1 MKKNE
6 QISFY
11 SHFIGFILALIG
23 LVFLIFRALESP
35 GKIIVAAVYGAS
47 VVFLFLASSLY
58 HVFKK
63 EDNEKTIWRKL
74 DHFAI
79 FVMIAGSYT
88 PVAYLYLE
96 GWLKWTIIAVQWSLV
111 LGGFFLKFLYFK
123 TPRVLY
129 TIIYLLMG
137 WIGIFAFQ
145 QLFTKMP
152 ALNLTL
158 MFAGGLSFTA
168 GAVFYLIKKPKI
180 TANFGF
186 HEIFHFFILAGGIFH
201 YLMVFIALGQ

>member
-11 SHFIGFILALIG
+11 SHFIGFVLALVG
-23 LVFLIFRALESP
+23 LGFLIFRALESP
-35 GKIIVAAVYGAS
+35 GKIVVAAVYGAS
-47 VVFLFLASSLY
+47 VAFLFLASSLY
-58 HVFKK
+58 HAFKK
-63 EDNEKTIWRKL
+63 EDDEKTIWRKL

-111 LGGFFLKFLYFK
+111 LGGFFLKFMYFR
-123 TPRVLY
+123 TPRILY

-137 WIGIFAFQ
+137 WVGIFAFH
-145 QLFTKMP
+145 QLFFTMP
-152 ALNLTL
+152 VVNLIL

-168 GAVFYLIKKPKI
+168 GAIFYLVKKPVI
-180 TANFGF
+180 SANFGF
-186 HEIFHFFILAGGIFH
+186 HEIFHFFILAGGILH
-201 YLMVFIALGQ
+201 YVMVFIALGQ